1 LDAITRT
8 SNNTAKM
15 KDLAILTCALCV
27 LGIVAI
33 SLDSIAEH
41 YEEAYI
47 AKIEVHTCDGITDTI
62 TVTAYDKQEPVRILN
77 RGRAVPELKIVPGI
91 ATTGS
96 VCYFN
101 VCSFRVLSISE

>member
-1 LDAITRT
+1 
-8 SNNTAKM
+8 M
-15 KDLAILTCALCV
+15 KDIAILTCALCV
-27 LGIVAI
+27 LGIIALI
-33 SLDSIAEH
+33 PDIIAEH
-41 YEEAYI
+41 YEQAYVV
-47 AKIEVHTCDGITDTI
+47 KIEVHTCDGLTDTI

-101 VCSFRVLSISE
+101 VCSFKVLSISEVNH

>member
-1 LDAITRT
+1 
-8 SNNTAKM
+8 M

-33 SLDSIAEH
+33 SLDRIAQY
-41 YEEAYI
+41 YEQAYI
-47 AKIEVHTCDGITDTI
+47 AKIEVHTCAGLTDTI
-62 TVTAYDKQEPVRILN
+62 TVTAYDKQEPVRIVN
-77 RGRAVPELKIVPGI
+77 ARRAVPELMIVPGI

-101 VCSFRVLSISE
+101 VCSFKVLSISE